1 MGQSEEKVILYLL
14 GIDKKWIRNES
25 NEWVE
30 YTQEEEEDAVKLQT
44 SLIEEEEEAI
54 KIMSSKK
61 WWQFWIKNKKE

>member
-30 YTQEEEEDAVKLQT
+30 YTQEEEAVKLQT
-44 SLIEEEEEAI
+44 SLIEEQEEAI
-54 KIMSSKK
+54 EIISSKK

>member
-30 YTQEEEEDAVKLQT
+30 YTQEEDAVKLQT

>member
-1 MGQSEEKVILYLL
+1 MLKSNEKVILYLL

-30 YTQEEEEDAVKLQT
+30 YTQEEEAVKLQT

>member
-1 MGQSEEKVILYLL
+1 MLKSNEKVILYLL

-30 YTQEEEEDAVKLQT
+30 YTQEEDAVKLQT
-44 SLIEEEEEAI
+44 SLIEEEEAI